1 LFRIKNNSSKKKAKK
16 EQELNEISTI
26 FQTFLENVQGIFKK
40 EPSND
45 EIVDRDLSKKLIE
58 TNNEDTTEQNLKESL
73 FNKCW

>member
-1 LFRIKNNSSKKKAKK
+1 MFRIKNNSSKKKAKK